1 MLSKLQAAAVDEID
15 GKIGRLMR
23 RNWMGH
29 TLRLARCVDVLKA
42 GRALQI
48 HDYQQQSYEPD
59 VAWLVPDLHPGS
71 HHIYRVAVQ
80 NKFGSSVYS
89 EPSVPTRMSG
99 SAACVP
105 SAVAVVLCCRLCL
118 AGEASI

>member
-1 MLSKLQAAAVDEID
+1 
-15 GKIGRLMR
+15 
-23 RNWMGH
+23 MGH

-105 SAVAVVLCCRLCL
+105 SAVAVALCQCCRLCL
-118 AGEASI
+118 TLDAAI